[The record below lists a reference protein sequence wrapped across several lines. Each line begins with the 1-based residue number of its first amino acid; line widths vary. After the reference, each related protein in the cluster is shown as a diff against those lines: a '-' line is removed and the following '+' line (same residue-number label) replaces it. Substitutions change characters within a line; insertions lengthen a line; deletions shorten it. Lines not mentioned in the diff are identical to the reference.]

1 MKYTIKYSLPYDIYR
16 YKMHAEDEQQLITF
30 LKMLVDEQAY
40 GFEVVQSTQQRGN
53 EMEDNKILITWKT
66 KLDDGYIDKRQIE
79 CKSKTSAKI
88 LHNRLSKQ
96 DKTVSIEMEC
106 LTNE

>member
-1 MKYTIKYSLPYDIYR
+1 
-16 YKMHAEDEQQLITF
+16 
-30 LKMLVDEQAY
+30 
-40 GFEVVQSTQQRGN
+40 
-53 EMEDNKILITWKT
+53 MEDDKILITWKT
-66 KLDDGYIDKRQIE
+66 KLDDGYIDKRQIV

-96 DKTVSIEMEC
+96 DKTVSIRLEY